1 MARKSPNRISP
12 PPIPVPPPLKTAK
25 AAIVVTED
33 RAARPEQVD
42 IAAASSLPDRPRPD
56 APRPDASLTK
66 ETDHFVP
73 HRLLCYGAVPSWLVS
88 MVFHL
93 ITLLI
98 LALIYLPEGSREL
111 ITELTLGSGGE
122 LESLD
127 ELEDELIPALDLGE
141 PVQDVPPPSE
151 TDAIPAPPV
160 VAPPDDL
167 DAASD
172 PDPASLSEEA
182 PRNEDL
188 LQSAGD
194 NAGDALRGRGEAM
207 RAKLVRQAGGTTGS
221 EKSVALALQWLA
233 RHQNPDG
240 SWSFDHRGGDCRG
253 RCKNEGQFAE
263 AQNAATALALLP
275 FLGAGQTHKT
285 GEYQERVRDGLKF
298 LRDQIRIETHDGE
311 RTGNFLETRSR
322 MYAHSLVTIVL
333 CEAYGMTRDRDLAE
347 PAQLALNYIAYAQDP
362 AGGGWKYGPREPG
375 DTSVL
380 GWQLMAIKSGQM
392 AYLHV
397 PPHVIQ
403 GAVKFLDAT
412 QARRG
417 ARYGYSGPNNAALRD
432 GVVPGPGSGKAA
444 TTSIGLLCRMYLGA
458 KREQPGMEA
467 GVTFL
472 STLGPSRDNMYYNYY
487 ATQVLRHYEG
497 NRWKKW
503 NATMRDYLV
512 ESQAGTGHESGSWF
526 FKADDGDH
534 GTGPGG
540 RLYYTALATM
550 ILEVYYRHLPLYS
563 KDALEGGGEF

>member
-1 MARKSPNRISP
+1 MARKSPP
-12 PPIPVPPPLKTAK
+12 PNPVPPPPKTTGAVGV
-25 AAIVVTED
+25 VVTEA
-33 RAARPEQVD
+33 RAASPEQLD
-42 IAAASSLPDRPRPD
+42 IAAAHSLPNRPGPD
-56 APRPDASLTK
+56 APRTK
-66 ETDHFVP
+66 KTGRVVRR
-73 HRLLCYGAVPSWLVS
+73 RLLCYGAVPSWVVS

-93 ITLLI
+93 TTLLI
-98 LALIYLPEGSREL
+98 LAMVYMPEGPRGL
-111 ITELTLGSGGE
+111 ITELTLGSGEE

-127 ELEDELIPALDLGE
+127 ELDDELVPALDLEE
-141 PVQDVPPPSE
+141 PAQDVMPLSVANPI
-151 TDAIPAPPV
+151 TAPPV

-167 DAASD
+167 DATSS
-172 PDPASLSEEA
+172 PEPASLSEQA
-182 PRNEDL
+182 PRNKDL
-188 LQSAGD
+188 LQSAGE

-207 RAKLVRQAGGTTGS
+207 RAKLVRQAGGTPGS
-221 EKSVALALQWLA
+221 EKAVALALRWLA

-253 RCKNEGQFAE
+253 RCKNEGQYAE
-263 AQNAATALALLP
+263 AQNAATAMALLP
-275 FLGAGQTHKT
+275 FLGAGQTHRK
-285 GEYQERVRDGLKF
+285 GEHQETVRDGLKF
-298 LRDQIRIETHDGE
+298 LRDRIQIETHDGD
-311 RTGNFLETRSR
+311 RTGSFLETRSR
-322 MYAHSLVTIVL
+322 MYAHSLTTIVL

-380 GWQLMAIKSGQM
+380 GWQLMALKSGQM

-397 PPHVIQ
+397 PPRVIQ
-403 GAVKFLDAT
+403 GAVKFLDST
-412 QARRG
+412 QAKRG

-432 GVVPGPGSGKAA
+432 GVVPGPGTGKAA
-444 TTSIGLLCRMYLGA
+444 TTAIGLLSRMYLGA
-458 KREQPGMEA
+458 KREQPGLGA

-503 NATMRDYLV
+503 NATMRDFLV
-512 ESQAGTGHESGSWF
+512 ESQAGAGHESGSWF
-526 FKADDGDH
+526 FKAVDGDH

-540 RLYYTALATM
+540 RLYYTSLATM

-563 KDALEGGGEF
+563 KDALEDVGAF